1 MNFNLDGYYIVALIF
16 GILAVLDCFLGYLFP
31 KRGLTLLFKLL
42 FDVFSVINLLFA
54 YLSTKEAGLIA
65 GLATNVIGICRDLVF
80 LQRGKSKIFDDVTW
94 LAIFLLLYSLSLITT
109 YKNPLSLLPVIGSL
123 INTTALFL
131 YSQKLNRILTIFG
144 QLFFISFYASLIV
157 NSELLTLLNLLCS
170 CVTLVSVILGLIN
183 VLRFEKKKSVTNVNN
198 KL

>member
-31 KRGLTLLFKLL
+31 KRNLTLIFKLL

-54 YLSTKEAGLIA
+54 YLSTKEAGILA
-65 GLATNVIGICRDLVF
+65 GLATNIVGICRDLIF
-80 LQRGKSKIFDDVTW
+80 LQRSKSKVFDDYTW
-94 LAIFLLLYSLSLITT
+94 LAIFLLLYSLSLLTT

-123 INTTALFL
+123 INTTALYL
-131 YSQKLNRILTIFG
+131 YNQKVNRILTFFG

-157 NSELLTLLNLLCS
+157 NSSLLTLLNLICS
-170 CVTLVSVILGLIN
+170 SVTFVSVIIGLIHI
-183 VLRFEKKKSVTNVNN
+183 LRGEKKKSSV
-198 KL
+198 KEDI